1 MSDYASDITVSGTS
15 DLICTG
21 VQDVHLDT
29 IEKQKTLELARL
41 MRGLVPEWG
50 SDYIE
55 RYIPN
60 ELLCQLH
67 NKRTWMDEDGFWWG
81 FDKVCARKY
90 KQINVI
96 ILATKY
102 HGIGTYEHK
111 VLVTLNNSVQ
121 VVWEDDLW

>member
-1 MSDYASDITVSGTS
+1 MTDDASDITVSGTS

-21 VQDVHLDT
+21 VQDVH
-29 IEKQKTLELARL
+29 LELARL

-60 ELLCQLH
+60 ELQCQLH

-90 KQINVI
+90 KQTNVI

-102 HGIGTYEHK
+102 HGLGIYEHK